1 MSVIEDLAARQLAAY
16 NAADL
21 EAFCA
26 CYHLDVVVFD
36 GAKESLRGRTAFR
49 ERYLGMF
56 ETWTFGASVERRLS
70 CGPHAVDEET
80 WWRIDPETGE
90 RSEGEVLVR
99 YTERE
104 GLIGTV
110 QFLR

>member
-1 MSVIEDLAARQLAAY
+1 MSVITDLAMRQLDAY

-21 EAFCA
+21 DGFCA
-26 CYHLDVVVFD
+26 CYHPDVVVFD
-36 GAKESLRGRTAFR
+36 GGDESLRGVDAFR
-49 ERYLGMF
+49 ERYRGMF
-56 ETWTFGASVERRLS
+56 ETWTFGASVDERLS
-70 CGPHAVDEET
+70 CGPHAVDDEA
-80 WWRIDPETGE
+80 WWRVDPETGE
-90 RSEGEVLVR
+90 RSEGQVLVR

>member
-1 MSVIEDLAARQLAAY
+1 MSVITDLAARQLEAY

-26 CYHLDVVVFD
+26 CYHEDVVVFD
-36 GAKESLRGRTAFR
+36 GGQESLRGLTAFR
-49 ERYLGMF
+49 ERYRGMF
-56 ETWTFGASVERRLS
+56 EAWTFGASVDQRLS
-70 CGPHAVDEET
+70 CGPHAVDQET
-80 WWRIDPETGE
+80 WWRIDPESGE

-99 YTERE
+99 YTERD
-104 GLIGTV
+104 GRIGTV